1 MIAPK
6 GATTE
11 AKDQKTAELAKQAV
25 IASKDVTEGE
35 VKEAAGK
42 GPRESGG
49 NTWLH

>member
-25 IASKDVTEGE
+25 IASKEVVTEGE
-35 VKEAAGK
+35 EKEAAGK

-49 NTWLH
+49 NT